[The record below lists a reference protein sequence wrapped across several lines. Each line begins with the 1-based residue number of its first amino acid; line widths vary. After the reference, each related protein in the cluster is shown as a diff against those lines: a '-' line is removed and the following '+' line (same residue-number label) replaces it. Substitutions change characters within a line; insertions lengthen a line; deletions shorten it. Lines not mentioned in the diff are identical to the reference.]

1 MFFSLNLNNYC
12 AFCIVMFW
20 DKLSLP
26 LLFLFMSNGLNI
38 VFYLLGGSVTSY

>member
-20 DKLSLP
+20 GKLSLP
-26 LLFLFMSNGLNI
+26 LLFLSVFMSNGLNI
-38 VFYLLGGSVTSY
+38 VFFLAAWG